1 MSVEAFV
8 HAATLRCLLGCFP
21 HSCPCHRGCDGSSV
35 LELPRDNAHTQEH
48 SVSGCPWGLCA
59 PLLHARQAG
68 IAHWQEQGSD
78 FARRKAMEKAELCQ
92 LHPVQ
97 GQLKHTASVLLL
109 PSFHQEGERVQI
121 SAQGSS
127 EASSQPLG
135 HALSLGSE

>member
-21 HSCPCHRGCDGSSV
+21 HLCPCHRGCDGSSV

-59 PLLHARQAG
+59 PFLRARQAG

-78 FARRKAMEKAELCQ
+78 FARRKATEKAELCQ